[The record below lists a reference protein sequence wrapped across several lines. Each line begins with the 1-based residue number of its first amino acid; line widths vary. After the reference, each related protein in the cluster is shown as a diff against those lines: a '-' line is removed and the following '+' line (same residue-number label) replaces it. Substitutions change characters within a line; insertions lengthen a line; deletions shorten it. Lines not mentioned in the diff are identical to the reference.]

1 MTKLYLTLQISEC
14 YIKACSVLLL
24 CPSQCPVLP
33 RVFGACSLFVI
44 CHNFADRVSKEAN
57 EHPQHLQ
64 QPRTLTGSLP
74 SPTHNAQTPRR
85 EEPRRGAVITTG
97 RMRFYGCRII
107 DAGAESGRR
116 VQNAG
121 APFPACTTSGR
132 NRIQSWNAEP
142 KQPPHAG
149 RRLPPPDR
157 RAPRPHRRLSYR
169 QRSRSHPPPRH
180 AEWSPR

>member
-64 QPRTLTGSLP
+64 QPRTLTGFP
-74 SPTHNAQTPRR
+74 PPHNAQTPRR
-85 EEPRRGAVITTG
+85 ENPQQGELFTTG

-121 APFPACTTSGR
+121 APLPASAASGR
-132 NRIQSWNAEP
+132 NRNQNRNAEP
-142 KQPPHAG
+142 KRPPRAG
-149 RRLPPPDR
+149 RRLPPPGR
-157 RAPRPHRRLSYR
+157 RAPRPRRRPSCR
-169 QRSRSHPPPRH
+169 QRSRLRPPPRH
-180 AEWSPR
+180 AGWSLR

>member
-14 YIKACSVLLL
+14 YIKARSALLL
-24 CPSQCPVLP
+24 CPSQCPVLA
-33 RVFGACSLFVI
+33 RFFGVRSLFVI

-64 QPRTLTGSLP
+64 LRTLTGSLP

-85 EEPRRGAVITTG
+85 ENLQQGELFTTG

-121 APFPACTTSGR
+121 APLPASAASGR
-132 NRIQSWNAEP
+132 NRNQNRNAEP
-142 KQPPHAG
+142 KRPPRAG
-149 RRLPPPDR
+149 RRLPPLDR
-157 RAPRPHRRLSYR
+157 RAPRPHRTPSFR

-180 AEWSPR
+180 AGWSLR